1 MPLNLFSFVRGNA
14 VLLSQLIG
22 TLLLKWKYF
31 PVILHLRTYSCVSLS
46 LFPPVRY
53 LLKNNVSPDL
63 CNEDGLTALHQV
75 TLSNCV
81 STLLSFSLLDFFY
94 FSLSDDISPH
104 ETGASIT
111 NWCLNIW

>member
-1 MPLNLFSFVRGNA
+1 MPLCFHLSEGMQFFKPVDRDGSFKMEISPSYFTPPH
-14 VLLSQLIG
+14 LLMCF
-22 TLLLKWKYF
+22 F
-31 PVILHLRTYSCVSLS
+31 P

-81 STLLSFSLLDFFY
+81 STLLSFFLLDFSD
-94 FSLSDDISPH
+94 FSLSDDISPL
-104 ETGASIT
+104 EIGASIT